1 MMVAMHIDRLIIR
14 APGLSEAQGRQLALG
29 IAARLA
35 EAGGMPAAGDIPRL
49 EVRAPAAHRA
59 DGADLA
65 ERIVDAALRQLRRS
79 I

>member
-1 MMVAMHIDRLIIR
+1 
-14 APGLSEAQGRQLALG
+14 
-29 IAARLA
+29 
-35 EAGGMPAAGDIPRL
+35 MPAAGDIPRL
-49 EVRAPAAHRA
+49 EVRTPAAHRA